1 MFVKKRKNHGCR
13 LFPGLALQ
21 IMIPKWIF
29 YPLALSLVTLLLL
42 SWAGSRFA
50 ATEID
55 PDQDEVRLRLM
66 GHEILKAI
74 GDDHSRILPLQRIK
88 GTEYILGFERVFSFV
103 PDSIVQVVRKHLEG
117 AAFSRAYLFQV
128 LDCGTMDI
136 VYSFAIDPG
145 YTQQLIPC
153 EGRQIPEACYKMR
166 VVFQPP
172 ASSFKWYGFL
182 VFPLFIGAGYFLQKR
197 TNRFTLPQGN
207 GVTEE
212 MDSLSAQSQSI
223 LLGRYR
229 FYPQDRT
236 LFFEGSEVQLSV
248 KESELLAQFAQAPNQ
263 LLSRDQLMKT
273 IWEDQGIIVGRS
285 LDVFV
290 SRLRKKL
297 SLDPNVKLVGV
308 HGKGYRMELGV
319 SDLNP
324 QSSTL

>member
-1 MFVKKRKNHGCR
+1 MIVKKSKKPSFRR
-13 LFPGLALQ
+13 SPPLALQ

-145 YTQQLIPC
+145 NTQQLIPC

-172 ASSFKWYGFL
+172 ASSIKWYGFL

-197 TNRFTLPQGN
+197 TNRFTPSQGN
-207 GVTEE
+207 DFTEE
-212 MDSLSAQSQSI
+212 MDSPLAQSI

-229 FYPQDRT
+229 FNPQDRT
-236 LFFEGSEVQLSV
+236 LFFEGSEVQLSG

-263 LLSRDQLMKT
+263 LISRDQLMKT

-324 QSSTL
+324 QPSDL